1 MNKVES
7 HHWFWFTAFL
17 RPSLIVRI
25 SRSVSFYDPFL
36 KMKWRFFKNNIFVK
50 MKSLILGFSNPANKH
65 KTFFLFSLH
74 IRACINSF
82 TFLSWYTIKV
92 TKNTI
97 NSSNNKSIGKHIDD
111 FTKQIIALQ
120 SQQLEHL
127 ESNQFALIKFWHEV
141 KRMSLSNLV
150 SY

>member
-1 MNKVES
+1 MNHTIGFDLLHFYGPHSLLEYPEV
-7 HHWFWFTAFL
+7 FL
-17 RPSLIVRI
+17 FMI
-25 SRSVSFYDPFL
+25 PFL

-74 IRACINSF
+74 MRACINSF
-82 TFLSWYTIKV
+82 IFLSWYTINV

-97 NSSNNKSIGKHIDD
+97 NFSSNKSIGKHIDG

-127 ESNQFALIKFWHEV
+127 ESNQFALIKFWNEV

>member
-1 MNKVES
+1 MKHLLITHISVCLVCVTWIKLNHAIGFDLLHFYGPHSLLEYPEV
-7 HHWFWFTAFL
+7 FL
-17 RPSLIVRI
+17 FMI
-25 SRSVSFYDPFL
+25 PFL

-50 MKSLILGFSNPANKH
+50 MKSLIVGFSNPANKH

-97 NSSNNKSIGKHIDD
+97 NSSNNKSIGNQSIDN
-111 FTKQIIALQ
+111 TLTI
-120 SQQLEHL
+120 
-127 ESNQFALIKFWHEV
+127 LISK
-141 KRMSLSNLV
+141 
-150 SY
+150 